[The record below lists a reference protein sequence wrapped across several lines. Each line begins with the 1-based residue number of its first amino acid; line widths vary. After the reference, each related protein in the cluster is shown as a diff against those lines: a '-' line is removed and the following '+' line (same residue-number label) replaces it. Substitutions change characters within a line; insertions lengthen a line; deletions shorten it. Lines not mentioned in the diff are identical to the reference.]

1 MYVLL
6 GILQKQEQ
14 QQILYLVHVMS
25 VHLERLNQV
34 QAIPHRVHPALQ
46 ARINHL
52 QVSHHVLYVQLALTD
67 LRLVC
72 QRHLAQASLLIN
84 VLLAPTQS
92 MGLQPTISLHV
103 ILVPPATTQ
112 PLQLVRWA
120 FLLAQDAPPV
130 FTEHQ

>member
-6 GILQKQEQ
+6 GISQKRAPLQIHK
-14 QQILYLVHVMS
+14 LMLALS
-25 VHLERLNQV
+25 VQLERLNQV
-34 QAIPHRVHPALQ
+34 QEIPHRVHPVKLAH
-46 ARINHL
+46 INHL

-67 LRLVC
+67 LLLVC
-72 QRHLAQASLLIN
+72 QRHLALASLLIN
-84 VLLAPTQS
+84 VLLAPTQR

-120 FLLAQDAPPV
+120 FLLAQDAQPV